1 MDPETVE
8 ATLSRLR
15 SECELCGQWSRFTG
29 RTEMRDG
36 RTYAILRCP
45 TDGGEFPVWSQAGE
59 PLLAAYERARGGLI
73 NPGAYQRAFAILTRT
88 DETAVRALLAAP
100 PADLPLF
107 SVEDVSVPRDLAG
120 RWCELLLDWDGWR
133 PRPARSVRVEEALAT
148 AVRFNDPGCVERV
161 RARAALAEI
170 DAVLERLER
179 RFHHVDPS
187 VLLPFA
193 RPAPARS
200 DAALLRA
207 MAERLCAVAKGNA
220 DEIRRALSMPL
231 EPPPLGASEVLVTA
245 GVLSVA
251 AVELRWSPPRFTRA
265 QLDGVFGQGQALPR
279 TGPGASHEIA
289 YAVAVAGSPAKL
301 TVFASF
307 ARHPAPEV
315 AAKNV
320 VLRIDPA

>member
-1 MDPETVE
+1 
-8 ATLSRLR
+8 
-15 SECELCGQWSRFTG
+15 
-29 RTEMRDG
+29 
-36 RTYAILRCP
+36 
-45 TDGGEFPVWSQAGE
+45 
-59 PLLAAYERARGGLI
+59 
-73 NPGAYQRAFAILTRT
+73 
-88 DETAVRALLAAP
+88 
-100 PADLPLF
+100 
-107 SVEDVSVPRDLAG
+107 
-120 RWCELLLDWDGWR
+120 
-133 PRPARSVRVEEALAT
+133 
-148 AVRFNDPGCVERV
+148 
-161 RARAALAEI
+161 
-170 DAVLERLER
+170 
-179 RFHHVDPS
+179 
-187 VLLPFA
+187 
-193 RPAPARS
+193 
-200 DAALLRA
+200 

-320 VLRIDPA
+320 LLRIDPA